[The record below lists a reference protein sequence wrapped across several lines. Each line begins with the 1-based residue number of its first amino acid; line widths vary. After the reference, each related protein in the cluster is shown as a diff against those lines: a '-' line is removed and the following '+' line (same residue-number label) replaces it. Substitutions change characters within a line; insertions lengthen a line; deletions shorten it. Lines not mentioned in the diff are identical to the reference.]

1 MADKDT
7 DKELLLSTLAVRT
20 GHHRTAEQEHSEPL
34 FMTSSFVFDNAE
46 QAAARFSNAEPG
58 NVYSRFTNPT
68 VQAFEERLA
77 IMEGGDACIAT
88 SSGMAA
94 IMTVCLATLKA
105 GDHVVLAKAM
115 FGATKVLFNQLLAK
129 FDVAITFVDLTDL
142 SDWQQAMQANTRLV
156 FFETPTNPLMEVAD
170 IQAISDI
177 AHQHNPEILVVV
189 DNCFCT
195 PILQRPL
202 SLGADIVIHSA
213 TKLIDGQGRCIGG
226 AIIANQELVDDCLF
240 PFMRTAGPSMSP
252 FNAWVFLKGL
262 ETLSLRVNHSSD
274 VALELAQWLEQQSSI
289 ERVYYPSLD
298 SHPQQ
303 ALAMKQQSK
312 GGSIVSFVLKGG
324 QEEAWQLINSTKLL
338 SITANLGDAKT
349 TITHPATTTHARW
362 SDVDKLEAGI
372 VPGLVR
378 ISVGLEAIQDIQA
391 DLQV

>member
-1 MADKDT
+1 MT
-7 DKELLLSTLAVRT
+7 GIDKEKEKQLSTLAIRT

-46 QAAARFSNAEPG
+46 QAAARFSYAEPG

-77 IMEGGDACIAT
+77 VMEGGDACIAT

-105 GDHVVLAKAM
+105 GDHIVAARAM
-115 FGATKVLFNQLLAK
+115 FGATKVLFDQLLAK
-129 FDVAITFVDLTDL
+129 FDVAISVVDMTDL
-142 SDWQQAMQANTRLV
+142 SAWQHAMQANTRMV
-156 FFETPTNPLMEVAD
+156 FFETPTNPLMEIAD
-170 IQAISDI
+170 IQSIADI
-177 AHQHNPEILVVV
+177 AHQYNPDILVMV

-202 SLGADIVIHSA
+202 SLGADVVIHST
-213 TKLIDGQGRCIGG
+213 TKLIDGQGRCVGG
-226 AIIANQELVDDCLF
+226 AIVASQALVDDYLF
-240 PFMRTAGPSMSP
+240 PFMRTAGTTMSP

-274 VALELAQWLEQQSSI
+274 SALVLAQWLEQRSGV

-303 ALAMKQQSK
+303 ALAKQQQSK
-312 GGSIVSFVLKGG
+312 GGSIVSFVLAGG
-324 QEEAWQLINSTKLL
+324 QQAAWQLINNTKLL
-338 SITANLGDAKT
+338 SITANLGDSKT

-362 SDVDKLEAGI
+362 SDQDKLEAGI

-378 ISVGLEAIQDIQA
+378 ISVGLEDRQDIQA
-391 DLQV
+391 DLKL

>member
-1 MADKDT
+1 MADKET
-7 DKELLLSTLAVRT
+7 DRSKQLSTLAVRT

-46 QAAARFSNAEPG
+46 QAAARFSYAEPG

-77 IMEGGDACIAT
+77 VMEGGDACMAT

-105 GDHVVLAKAM
+105 GDHVVAAKAM
-115 FGATKVLFNQLLAK
+115 FGATKVLFDQLLAK
-129 FDVAITFVDLTDL
+129 FDVDITFVDMTDL
-142 SDWQQAMQANTRLV
+142 SAWQEAMQTNTRLV
-156 FFETPTNPLMEVAD
+156 FFETPTNPLMEIAD
-170 IQAISDI
+170 IQSISDI
-177 AHQHNPEILVVV
+177 AHQYNSEILVVV

-195 PILQRPL
+195 PVLQRPL

-226 AIIANQELVDDCLF
+226 AIVASRELVDDCLF
-240 PFMRTAGPSMSP
+240 PFMRTAGPSLSP

-274 VALELAQWLEQQSSI
+274 NALQLAQWLEQQVGI

-303 ALAMKQQSK
+303 ALANKQQSK
-312 GGSIVSFVLKGG
+312 GGSIVSFVLSGG
-324 QEEAWQLINSTKLL
+324 QEAAWQLINNTKLL

-362 SDVDKLEAGI
+362 SEQDKLEAGI

-378 ISVGLEAIQDIQA
+378 ISVGLEAIEDIQE
-391 DLQV
+391 DLRF